1 MFVTV
6 IKLFVGIV
14 LALILFGVVG
24 GIDLVYLIGALVL
37 LRLWGLLGNWRS
49 KPATQSDWDTLRQSY
64 WEELQ
69 ELAPEDSAKFRS
81 DFELTA
87 DASDQEVICS
97 VLRMNKADIVDVL
110 EDIAVLLELKG
121 ENPFK
126 IRAYATGARVLET
139 MDDDLGEVI
148 AEERL
153 ALIKG
158 IGSALVDKIETLHA
172 TGELEYYTKLRASV
186 APGLIEMLEIP
197 GLGGKKVK
205 KLHDA
210 LGVESIDALKAA
222 CESGEV
228 AGLKG
233 FGTKSAEKIISG
245 IANRAAYAKRHLWWD
260 ARAVAEPILEG
271 LRALPEV
278 DRAEAAGSLRRLKE
292 TVGDLDFIVASAE
305 PQPVMDWFVT
315 QDAVQEVTAQGA
327 TKSSVRFE
335 SGLQADLRVV
345 PVAQFAFALHHFTGS
360 KEHNVMM
367 RQRALARGY
376 SLSEWGLKSDLRSEA
391 ESESESES
399 EGVPRSE
406 ATTRPGAKRTG
417 VSESLGI
424 ESERELFEFLGLRE
438 IPPEMREGLNE
449 LDQAEEGTLPTLV
462 ELSQIRG
469 VFHNHTTA
477 SDGRASIE
485 EMAEGAQAL
494 GFDYLGL
501 ADHSKA
507 SYQANGLSDE
517 RVLKMI
523 DSIRAF
529 NESGES
535 SVHVFSGIECD
546 ILPDGSLD
554 LEDATLEALDYT
566 VMSVHSSFSQSEE
579 EMTARVIRAIE
590 HPATVMLGHPTGRI
604 LLRREPYK
612 IDLHKVIDAAIANKV
627 IIEINANPKRLD
639 MDWRLWRRA
648 AEKGLMCAINPDAHK
663 VAGLAQYEA
672 GVNMARKGAI
682 PAEQILNCR
691 DCAGVVQWFTERR

>member
-1 MFVTV
+1 
-6 IKLFVGIV
+6 
-14 LALILFGVVG
+14 
-24 GIDLVYLIGALVL
+24 
-37 LRLWGLLGNWRS
+37 
-49 KPATQSDWDTLRQSY
+49 
-64 WEELQ
+64 
-69 ELAPEDSAKFRS
+69 
-81 DFELTA
+81 
-87 DASDQEVICS
+87 
-97 VLRMNKADIVDVL
+97 MNKADIVDVL

-126 IRAYATGARVLET
+126 IRAYSGGARVLET
-139 MDDDLGEVI
+139 MEDDLGDVI
-148 AEERL
+148 AEGRL
-153 ALIKG
+153 ADIKG

-186 APGLIEMLEIP
+186 APGLIEMLDIP

-222 CESGEV
+222 CDAGEV
-228 AGLKG
+228 SALKG
-233 FGTKSAEKIISG
+233 FGAKSEEKILTG

-260 ARAVAEPILEG
+260 ARAVAMPILAG
-271 LRALPEV
+271 LRELPQV
-278 DRAEAAGSLRRLKE
+278 SRAEVAGSLRRLKE
-292 TVGDLDFIVASAE
+292 TVGDLDFIVASAD
-305 PQPVMDWFVT
+305 PQPVMDWFVA
-315 QDAVQEVTAQGA
+315 QEAVKEVTAHGA

-345 PVAQFAFALHHFTGS
+345 PAAQFAFALHHFTGS
-360 KEHNVMM
+360 KEHNVAM
-367 RQRALARGY
+367 RQRALAQGY
-376 SLSEWGLKSDLRSEA
+376 SLSEWGLTKKGEDEPSD
-391 ESESESES
+391 
-399 EGVPRSE
+399 
-406 ATTRPGAKRTG
+406 
-417 VSESLGI
+417 LGI
-424 ESERELFEFLGLRE
+424 EDERGLFEFLGLKE
-438 IPPEMREGLNE
+438 IPPEMREGMGE
-449 LDQAEEGTLPTLV
+449 LETYAADAESTVPPLL

-501 ADHSKA
+501 ADHSQA

-517 RVLKMI
+517 RVLKQI
-523 DSIRAF
+523 EQIRAF

-535 SVHVFSGIECD
+535 PVHIFSGIECD

-554 LEDATLEALDYT
+554 LEDATLAALDYA

-590 HPATVMLGHPTGRI
+590 HPATMMLGHPTGRI
-604 LLRREPYK
+604 LLRRESYK

-648 AEKGLMCAINPDAHK
+648 AERGLMCAINPDAHK
-663 VAGLAQYEA
+663 VEGLAHYEA
-672 GVNMARKGAI
+672 GVNIARKGGI
-682 PAEQILNCR
+682 PVEQILNCR
-691 DCAGVVQWFTERR
+691 DCAGVAQWFAERT